1 MGKALSGELSCPCDR
16 SCWFLDRAM
25 GFDCISSWSYLF
37 TLTKMELQNV
47 KIHSVKFSKQFLA
60 CCISSLL
67 NYFKLTASKKKR
79 NLILDQTN
87 VYPSA
92 RRRKMK
98 NFRGFIRRA
107 AVMVPDDPELI
118 RRSEKR
124 TYEDGECLNFLL

>member
-1 MGKALSGELSCPCDR
+1 ML
-16 SCWFLDRAM
+16 F
-25 GFDCISSWSYLF
+25 FVFCI
-37 TLTKMELQNV
+37 
-47 KIHSVKFSKQFLA
+47 I
-60 CCISSLL
+60 
-67 NYFKLTASKKKR
+67 ASKKKR

-107 AVMVPDDPELI
+107 AVMVPDDPELV

-124 TYEDGECLNFLL
+124 TYEDGMWLLFFSVVASDKLFLEVCW